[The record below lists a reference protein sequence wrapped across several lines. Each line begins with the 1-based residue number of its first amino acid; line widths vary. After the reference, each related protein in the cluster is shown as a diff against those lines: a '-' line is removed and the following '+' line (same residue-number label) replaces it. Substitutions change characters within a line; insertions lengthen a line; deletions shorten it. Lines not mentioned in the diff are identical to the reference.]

1 MSLNK
6 KVKSVNLKNGLTII
20 HSQGDKVLMKD
31 KELQKQKVLKAFANE
46 PKTMKMVEVETGI
59 QRTNFTALLNSMY
72 NNDAIYKPYFSK
84 CSISGR
90 NGVGFY
96 TTNEQYKPESNQ
108 LNLFKD
114 EAA

>member
-6 KVKSVNLKNGLTII
+6 KVQSVNLENGLRIV
-20 HSQGDKVLMKD
+20 HSQGEKVTVKE
-31 KELQKQKVLKAFANE
+31 KELQKQTVLKAFANE

-59 QRTNFTALLNSMY
+59 QRTNFTALLNGMY
-72 NNDAIYKPYFSK
+72 TNGAIYIAYFSK
-84 CSISGR
+84 CPISGR

-114 EAA
+114 AA